1 MGGHA
6 ALRGRP
12 VCKLQLHRLLLAL
25 LFSLFATASAAAQ
38 ESNSGQQR
46 HVALLADITNV
57 IGPATAFY
65 VQNAMDGART
75 RHAEVLILRLDTP
88 GGLLTSTR
96 EIIESILA
104 SPVPVV
110 GYVAPAG
117 AHAASAGT
125 YILYATNI
133 AAMAPGTNI
142 GAATPIQIGGG
153 GLPGLPEE
161 QKPAG
166 EKKEGEG
173 AKPANAPLPTLET
186 KAANDAIALIRGLA
200 ELRGRNAD
208 WAEKAIRE
216 AATLNA
222 RQALEQHVIDLIA
235 PDISALLQDING
247 RKVLVGQQE
256 RTLHTADAEVVRVE
270 PGFMTKALG
279 AIANPNVAL
288 ILMLVGTYGL
298 IFEMMSPGA
307 IAPGVIGA
315 ICLILGLYA
324 LSELP
329 LDYAGLALVVL
340 GIAFMIAEAFMPT
353 FGILGF
359 GGIAAFVIGAG
370 MLVNTNIPAYRVS
383 YSVIAAMAL
392 VSAAFLIL
400 LMGYVLRSQRRKA
413 VTGAEQLKG
422 SEAAVL
428 SWEDGEGYVWAQG
441 ERWRARGDKEFAAGQ
456 KVTVQKLD
464 GLTLI
469 VSAAKHKAHRSD

>member
-1 MGGHA
+1 M
-6 ALRGRP
+6 
-12 VCKLQLHRLLLAL
+12 
-25 LFSLFATASAAAQ
+25 
-38 ESNSGQQR
+38 
-46 HVALLADITNV
+46 ADITGV
-57 IGPATAFY
+57 IGPATAHY
-65 VQNAMDGART
+65 VQTAINEART
-75 RHAEVLILRLDTP
+75 RQAEVLILRLDTP

-104 SPVPVV
+104 SPVPVI

-125 YILYATNI
+125 YILYATSI

-153 GLPGLPEE
+153 GLPGLPSLDEPH
-161 QKPAG
+161 PAG
-166 EKKEGEG
+166 DKGKGEDK
-173 AKPANAPLPTLET
+173 AKPAQTPLPTLET
-186 KAANDAIALIRGLA
+186 KAANDAVALIRGLA

-208 WAEKAIRE
+208 WAEKAVRE

-222 RQALEQHVIDLIA
+222 RQALEQHAIDLIA
-235 PDISALLQDING
+235 PDVTALLQDVNG
-247 RKVLVGQQE
+247 RKIVIAQQE
-256 RTLHTADAEVVRVE
+256 RTLSTAGIDVVRVE
-270 PGFMTKALG
+270 PDFMTKALG

-288 ILMLVGTYGL
+288 ILMLIGTYGL

-315 ICLILGLYA
+315 ICLVLGLYA

-359 GGIAAFVIGAG
+359 GGIAAFVIGAA

-383 YSVIAAMAL
+383 YSVIATMAL

-400 LMGYVLRSQRRKA
+400 LMGYVWRSQRKRA
-413 VTGAEQLKG
+413 VSGAEQLAG
-422 SEAAVL
+422 GEAVVL
-428 SWEDGEGYVWAQG
+428 SWEGGEGYVWAQG
-441 ERWRARGDKEFAAGQ
+441 ERWHARGDKPFAAGQ
-456 KVTVQKLD
+456 KLRVKRLD

-469 VSAAKHKAHRSD
+469 VAAK